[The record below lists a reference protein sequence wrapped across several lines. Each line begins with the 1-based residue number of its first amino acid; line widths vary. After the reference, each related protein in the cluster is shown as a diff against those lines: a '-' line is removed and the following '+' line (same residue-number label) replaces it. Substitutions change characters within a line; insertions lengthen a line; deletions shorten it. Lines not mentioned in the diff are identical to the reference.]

1 MARSSLV
8 ILSLLALV
16 MRSLLGLEIRGKEG
30 LKSLLRTDR
39 TVLEQIIWVVSRITI
54 NTKTEIFFKN
64 RRYTFSMNL

>member
-39 TVLEQIIWVVSRITI
+39 TVLEQMIWGVSRITI